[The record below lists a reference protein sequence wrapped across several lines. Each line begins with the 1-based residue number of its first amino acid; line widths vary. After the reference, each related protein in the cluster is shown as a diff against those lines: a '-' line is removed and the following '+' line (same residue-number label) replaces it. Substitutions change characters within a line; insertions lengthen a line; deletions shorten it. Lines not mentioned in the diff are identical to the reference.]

1 MRRAW
6 RHPCALTTHLH
17 AVPTLSSGTHAWMPK
32 LNSKV
37 WEMAHSQQHGPKNF
51 PSMLQLLGPLELA
64 AAELSAQN
72 PFPSHE
78 RDLRN
83 TILRFAVDT
92 YSMTVTQA
100 LLLSTE
106 LLLTIKGSQRDS
118 KVPCSQR
125 SLTRNGC
132 VLPEVT
138 GKGSSSD
145 KQGQDETAACICG
158 YFLVSLAYQT
168 LLVKTTTALWFV
180 AFSLPKPLE
189 IIGVFFHL
197 KKLCLKIT
205 SRFLSSI

>member
-118 KVPCSQR
+118 TKFHAVKEA
-125 SLTRNGC
+125 
-132 VLPEVT
+132 LPEMVV
-138 GKGSSSD
+138 
-145 KQGQDETAACICG
+145 C
-158 YFLVSLAYQT
+158 
-168 LLVKTTTALWFV
+168 
-180 AFSLPKPLE
+180 
-189 IIGVFFHL
+189 
-197 KKLCLKIT
+197 CLKLQGKAAALT
-205 SRFLSSI
+205 SKDKMRPLPASVATFLFPLHTKHFWLRQPQLFGLWLSAFPNLLKSLGSFFT